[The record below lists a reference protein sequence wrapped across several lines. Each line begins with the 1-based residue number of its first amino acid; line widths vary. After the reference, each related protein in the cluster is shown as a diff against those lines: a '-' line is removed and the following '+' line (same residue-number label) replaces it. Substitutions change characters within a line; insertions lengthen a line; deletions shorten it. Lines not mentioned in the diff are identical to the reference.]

1 MVIKDLAFAK
11 FLNEAEILKRVRELA
26 AQISKDYTGQSPL
39 ILPVLNGSFMFAS
52 DLIRKL
58 TVEPRVSFVKH
69 SSYTGG
75 VSAGQLKTIIGLQES
90 VFQQDILIVEDIVDS
105 GQTIARVTDEISALG
120 PNSVEVVSL
129 LIKQKSAA
137 QPKIP
142 KYVGFEIPDQFVVGY
157 GLDYQ
162 GLGRQLSD
170 IYQATA

>member
-11 FLNEAEILKRVRELA
+11 FLEEVEILKRVRELA
-26 AQISKDYTGQSPL
+26 AQISADYSGRSPL

-52 DLIRKL
+52 DLIRRL
-58 TVEPRVSFVKH
+58 SLEPRVSFVKH
-69 SSYTGG
+69 SSYNGG

-105 GQTIARVTDEISALG
+105 GQTIARVADEISALG

-129 LIKQKSAA
+129 LMKQKSAA
-137 QPKIP
+137 HLKAP
-142 KYVGFEIPDQFVVGY
+142 KYIGFEIPDRFVVGY

-162 GLGRQLSD
+162 GFGRQLSD